1 MDKKGIKISRPVTML
16 NKYWV
21 VKLKVKIHES
31 ASSEDNTW
39 LKEDSKKLTRL
50 TALWYVTEVL
60 AKLITYNIRVK
71 LKQNKRQ
78 WISSLKKRM
87 RSFVLAPKVK
97 TCLSLPQLNYDK
109 FFQ

>member
-31 ASSEDNTW
+31 ASSVDNTW

-50 TALWYVTEVL
+50 TASWYDTEVL
-60 AKLITYNIRVK
+60 AQLIAYNIRVK
-71 LKQNKRQ
+71 QKET
-78 WISSLKKRM
+78 KKAKKP
-87 RSFVLAPKVK
+87 S
-97 TCLSLPQLNYDK
+97 
-109 FFQ
+109 